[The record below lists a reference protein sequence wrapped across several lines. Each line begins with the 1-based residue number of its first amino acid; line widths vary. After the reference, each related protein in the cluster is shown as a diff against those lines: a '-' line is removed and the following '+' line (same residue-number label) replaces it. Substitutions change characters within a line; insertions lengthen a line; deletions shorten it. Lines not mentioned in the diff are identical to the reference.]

1 MRSIEK
7 REKKFND
14 KGPKRKTQSKLMSN
28 IEFGQKY
35 SFPSF
40 YFLFLTFMVLIFF
53 ENSIL
58 V

>member
-14 KGPKRKTQSKLMSN
+14 KGPKHKTQRKLMSN